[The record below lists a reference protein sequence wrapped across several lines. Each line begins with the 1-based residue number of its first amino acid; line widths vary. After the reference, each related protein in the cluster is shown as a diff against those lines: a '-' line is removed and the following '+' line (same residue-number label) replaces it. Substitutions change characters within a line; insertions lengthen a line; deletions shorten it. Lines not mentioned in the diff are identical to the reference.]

1 MLNSKSIGAVGTGIA
16 SLVASHYSDVFLPV
30 TVSIS
35 MAVLGGT
42 IGMLYKEKKI
52 TIGKIILRTLLSIFF
67 ALLIFFGGHAIGA
80 KWDWCAFLSGIA
92 GFLGFWLLDKLEES
106 SKKFYNKKEKEI
118 LNEG

>member
-1 MLNSKSIGAVGTGIA
+1 MLNSKSIVAVGTGIA

-67 ALLIFFGGHAIGA
+67 ALLIFLVVMPLVLNGIGA
-80 KWDWCAFLSGIA
+80 LFYLASLVSLDSGCLISLKNRVRN
-92 GFLGFWLLDKLEES
+92 FIT
-106 SKKFYNKKEKEI
+106 KKKRRY
-118 LNEG
+118 